1 MAKVK
6 EEIEKKQSLSSIGKK
21 NFWKIIKASRF
32 PIILGLL
39 VTYEGFFEVF
49 SGQANVSVVSFAR
62 TGIFSQVAKNDMK
75 RGKSTVIQQKI
86 EQQYNEVAKEL
97 KKLQDILVN
106 YRPEE
111 DENREK
117 LKKQLEENFE
127 DKELGYTEV
136 V

>member
-1 MAKVK
+1 
-6 EEIEKKQSLSSIGKK
+6 
-21 NFWKIIKASRF
+21 
-32 PIILGLL
+32 
-39 VTYEGFFEVF
+39 
-49 SGQANVSVVSFAR
+49 
-62 TGIFSQVAKNDMK
+62 
-75 RGKSTVIQQKI
+75 
-86 EQQYNEVAKEL
+86 L